1 VTIREKKRDKSKTT
15 TRRVPL
21 TPFLKEVLADWMKE
35 RGKGKTLFCKSD
47 GKEISPREAMNY
59 FDRVLRV
66 SKWKVLR
73 GLHVFRHSFISA
85 MASKG
90 IDQRIIDSFVGHCTD
105 EQRRRYAHM
114 YPDVQQEA
122 MREVFG

>member
-1 VTIREKKRDKSKTT
+1 
-15 TRRVPL
+15 
-21 TPFLKEVLADWMKE
+21 M
-35 RGKGKTLFCKSD
+35 TLFCKDD
-47 GKEISPREAMNY
+47 GKEIAPREAMNY
-59 FDRVLRV
+59 FDRALRT
-66 SKWKVLR
+66 SKWNVLR

-90 IDQRIIDSFVGHCTD
+90 VDQRIIDSFVGHCTE